1 MQNSDSSSATSS
13 LFWTARK
20 KRVSFDSVLVAW
32 QTDSS
37 TRETKVC
44 PDGISFV
51 LNFVKCLNHGST
63 LLGDENKARA
73 KELSQHI
80 TLMDDA
86 IRRILAGGSGTSG
99 FIQELRQQVQESRAA
114 LNDGRLSHRER
125 LDDIRGDPS
134 AALGTLRKLRADIQE
149 DYQGILQSEKQS
161 AAEFMDLEMSK
172 QRERRSLQQQ
182 VQQKGSQLSDLKI
195 RLVQLK
201 KDLEQTDQQLQED
214 QQTLSDLKDTCQHK
228 SNEWQKTEA
237 SRDDELAAIAETQ
250 TLLGGP
256 VDGIE
261 NSPNAGVLGLV
272 DLSLK
277 VNSLSLLQL
286 RAQASAKDSQTTA
299 GTGFLWLAMQGS
311 RKGLEKVVAQIDKFV
326 SNLEKE
332 ESAETQKKLYCQM
345 QYKSLS
351 QKAAEL
357 SSKHE
362 EGDSMQR
369 RPSVQFVHQAR

>member
-1 MQNSDSSSATSS
+1 M
-13 LFWTARK
+13 
-20 KRVSFDSVLVAW
+20 
-32 QTDSS
+32 
-37 TRETKVC
+37 
-44 PDGISFV
+44 
-51 LNFVKCLNHGST
+51 
-63 LLGDENKARA
+63 LGDENKARA

-114 LNDGRLSHRER
+114 LNDGRLSHRAR

-134 AALGTLRKLRADIQE
+134 AALGTLRKLRTDIQE